1 MLKQQIEKT
10 ETERKI
16 KRKIVI
22 KQKTENDRKYTK
34 R

>member
-22 KQKTENDRKYTK
+22 KYTVEDRK